1 MHALRLETE
10 HTGPPPKSHLRAYG
24 NHQFLDQ
31 TLPSPPSP
39 FRTRYSSFSD
49 IVIALYVFSPFR
61 SSIGALGPSAPTMPN
76 RTGRP

>member
-24 NHQFLDQ
+24 NHQFL
-31 TLPSPPSP
+31 
-39 FRTRYSSFSD
+39 D